1 MPNKINTLWI
11 RLIGS
16 QPEFPLESR
25 IFHSI
30 SVCLIV
36 LSAIYVPY
44 NLFSGQYV
52 ASVSF
57 LAIAC
62 IFYYQY
68 HQSRYHGKKHST
80 LVFGL
85 MGLIL
90 FSVNYFAN
98 SGIDGS
104 TDIIWPSYLLLV
116 FAISP
121 YRQHVFWL
129 IGCLVTFILIHVI
142 EFYHPELVKHPFTAG
157 QGQFIDRI
165 TAFPI
170 PVVAI
175 YIIITY
181 IRRNYDNERQVV
193 ELRNKEILLQKE
205 LLEQSDSTKNK
216 LMSIISHDMRAPL
229 VNIQGYLELLNENEL
244 DDNQRPA
251 LEKDLLVA
259 TNNTMQMLSN
269 LLYWTKA
276 QMEQPV
282 VNLVQANL
290 AQVLRSTLEME
301 KAIAAKKGVSLIY
314 QMDDGIKVTADID
327 MLQLVVRNLV
337 SNAIKFTPKG
347 GQITINAK
355 PDGQNCKL
363 TVSDNGKGIEQ
374 AYQEKIFKITADP
387 AFGTNN
393 EKGVG
398 LGLSLCKEFIER
410 QGGSIGFES
419 IFGQGSNFY
428 VFIPGK

>member
-1 MPNKINTLWI
+1 MPYKINTLWV
-11 RLIGS
+11 RLIGD
-16 QPEFPLESR
+16 QPQFPLESR

-30 SVCLIV
+30 GICLFL

-57 LAIAC
+57 LAIGC

-68 HQSRYHGKKHST
+68 YQSRYKGKKHSS
-80 LVFGL
+80 LVFGIV
-85 MGLIL
+85 GLFL

-98 SGIDGS
+98 SGINGS
-104 TDIIWPSYLLLV
+104 TDIIWPSYLLLI

-121 YRQHVFWL
+121 YRQHLPWL
-129 IGCLVTFILIHVI
+129 IVCLAVFMGIHVI

-157 QGQFIDRI
+157 QGQFMDRV

-170 PVVAI
+170 PVIGI

-181 IRRNYDNERQVV
+181 IRRNYDNERNVV
-193 ELRNKEILLQKE
+193 EVRNKEILLQKE

-216 LMSIISHDMRAPL
+216 LMSIISHDMRTPL
-229 VNIQGYLELLNENEL
+229 INIQSYLELLNENEL
-244 DDNQRPA
+244 DDSQRPA
-251 LEKDLLVA
+251 LEKHLLVA

-282 VNLVQANL
+282 VQLVQTRL
-290 AQVLRSTLEME
+290 AQVLKSTLDME
-301 KAIAAKKGVSLIY
+301 KAIAAKKGVDLTY
-314 QMDDGIKVTADID
+314 QIDDEIIVTADID

-337 SNAIKFTPKG
+337 SNAIKFTPND

-355 PDGQNCKL
+355 ADGKNCKL
-363 TVSDNGKGIEQ
+363 TVSDNGQGIEQ
-374 AYQEKIFKITADP
+374 AYQQKIFKIIADP

-419 IFGQGSNFY
+419 VFGQGSSFY
-428 VFIPGK
+428 IFIPQ